1 MSLEGASMS
10 NNYSVWRNGN
20 SLVLVDKTI
29 SESCRLDMLNI
40 QLAAYLAACNGG
52 VSGVDGDSW
61 LKEYIRVQSGFGCTL
76 ATLRSQTTSMVPVA
90 AFRPWTML
98 CDSLLQA
105 TPHHL
110 REAVAQC
117 LEACASSETCDNRI
131 GGRCDLGNPL
141 GDTCLNHAHAEVRL
155 VLPDYSIISTQLN
168 LGSRAPLD
176 TDWLWQSFDPP
187 AVQACWQFQG
197 QYLID
202 SRRMNLIGPGLAKK
216 LQAKLALHRSEVSVQ
231 EPNHD

>member
-1 MSLEGASMS
+1 MA

-29 SESCRLDMLNI
+29 SEACRHDMLNI

-52 VSGVDGDSW
+52 VSGADGDSW
-61 LKEYIRVQSGFGCTL
+61 LNEYIRVQSSFGCTL
-76 ATLRSQTTSMVPVA
+76 ATLRSQTISMVPVA
-90 AFRPWTML
+90 AFKPWDML

-105 TPHHL
+105 MPHRL

-117 LEACASSETCDNRI
+117 LAACASSETRDDRT
-131 GGRCDLGNPL
+131 GERWGLGEHP
-141 GDTCLNHAHAEVRL
+141 GDTGLNYAHAEVRL
-155 VLPDYSIISTQLN
+155 VLPEYSIISTQLN
-168 LGSRAPLD
+168 LGSREPLD
-176 TDWLWQSFDPP
+176 SDWLWQLFDPQ
-187 AVQACWQFQG
+187 AVQVCWQFQG

-216 LQAKLALHRSEVSVQ
+216 LQGKLAHHRSEISVQ